1 VRLAPWEVSLSV
13 KIIKGTVVS
22 VDVYGQAD
30 EVRAPAPEQTNNYE
44 EFLLIYRV
52 IKLSTLEG
60 H

>member
-1 VRLAPWEVSLSV
+1 M
-13 KIIKGTVVS
+13 VVG

-30 EVRAPAPEQTNNYE
+30 EVRAPAPEQTNDYE